1 MKLIAVDTQLCVKCG
16 RCAAVCPRG
25 LIRFDSAWPESANE
39 ELCIACGQCVAICPT
54 TALDN
59 EKAPL
64 AEQIPYDAKNLPDSD
79 TATQFLRS
87 RRSVRCYKKQPVDRE
102 KLLQLME
109 IARFAPTGSN
119 SQSISYRVI
128 ENPETL
134 RNISE
139 QTVVWLERQAAG
151 GHAAAKSYAQYAFL
165 YRSTGQDVILR
176 SAPCMVM
183 GMALKTFP
191 RGQENTHFSLAYAE
205 LYAPTLGLGT
215 FWAGLFTAAAFAGF
229 APLVDLLGLP
239 VDKCLTGAI
248 MVGYPEFTFH
258 RLVNRNPLDISFDTD
273 N

>member
-16 RCAAVCPRG
+16 RCAAVCPRA
-25 LIRFDSAWPESANE
+25 LIQLDPEWPVSSNE
-39 ELCIACGQCVAICPT
+39 DLCIACGQCVAVCPT
-54 TALDN
+54 TAIDN
-59 EKAPL
+59 LKAPL
-64 AEQIPYDAKNLPDSD
+64 AEQVSYNAKTALDPD
-79 TATQFLRS
+79 TAAKFLRS
-87 RRSVRCYKKQPVDRE
+87 RRSVRCYKKLPVER
-102 KLLQLME
+102 KALMQLMD

-119 SQSISYRVI
+119 SQGLSYRVI

-139 QTVVWLERQAAG
+139 QTVVWLEQQAAG
-151 GHAAAKSYAQYAFL
+151 GHAAAKSYAQYAAY

-176 SAPCMVM
+176 GAPCMVM

-205 LYAPTLGLGT
+205 LYAPSLGLGT

-229 APLVDLLGLP
+229 TPLIQLLGLP
-239 VDKCLTGAI
+239 EDKNLTGAI
-248 MVGYPEFTFH
+248 MVGYPEFAFH
-258 RLVNRNPLDISFDTD
+258 RLVNRNPLDISFDSD